1 MRRLIHVAT
10 IAATLAGAATLFIA
24 RAEAM
29 PMPAAPGA
37 AAPAVSAEPVY
48 ASCTRY
54 WNGWRWVRRCVEA
67 VPEYGYGYYGPGYGY
82 YGDGPR
88 YYGYGPG
95 YWGWRHR
102 YGW

>member
-10 IAATLAGAATLFIA
+10 IAAALAGAATLFAA
-24 RAEAM
+24 RAEAV
-29 PMPAAPGA
+29 PMPAAAGVG
-37 AAPAVSAEPVY
+37 APAVTAEPVY
-48 ASCTRY
+48 LTCTRY

-67 VPEYGYGYYGPGYGY
+67 VPQYGYGYYGPAYG
-82 YGDGPR
+82 

-102 YGW
+102 YWW